1 MEYGQWNRLWTLEW
15 TTYENVEWSMAL
27 KWSVKV
33 ECNVGSG
40 MEYGQLFTVEWV
52 VDSGMECE

>member
-27 KWSVKV
+27 KWSVKCGM
-33 ECNVGSG
+33 ECGQWNGVWTVVGSG
-40 MEYGQLFTVEWV
+40 MGCGQWDGV
-52 VDSGMECE
+52 